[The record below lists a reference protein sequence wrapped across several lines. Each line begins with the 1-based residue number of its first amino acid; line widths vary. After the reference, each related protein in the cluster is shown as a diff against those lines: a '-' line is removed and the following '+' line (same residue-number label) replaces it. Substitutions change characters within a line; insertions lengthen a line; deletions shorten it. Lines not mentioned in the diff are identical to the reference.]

1 MGGVV
6 EKLLLHVLSHS
17 EIIVS
22 KHETT
27 PLLWIPFPQL
37 TGHLLD
43 QVLVVVAMCSSH
55 ICSLVFLEQVYIST
69 GSIVSISHVSNYS
82 CYCCYIRDIS
92 CTSPGWWHSNVSCK
106 VWWSVGTAQLGIH
119 TTSQKRYHTDL
130 QSFHVQDTLSRAG
143 ELIVCP

>member
-6 EKLLLHVLSHS
+6 EKLLLHVLSRS
-17 EIIVS
+17 QIIVS
-22 KHETT
+22 KHGTEYHTT
-27 PLLWIPFPQL
+27 ALNTFPSTNWSLVLL
-37 TGHLLD
+37 
-43 QVLVVVAMCSSH
+43 VVAMCSSH
-55 ICSLVFLEQVYIST
+55 MCSLVFLEQVYIST
-69 GSIVSISHVSNYS
+69 SSIVSISHVSNYS

-119 TTSQKRYHTDL
+119 TTSQKRYYTDL
-130 QSFHVQDTLSRAG
+130 QSFHVQDTLSCAG